1 MPADTSTT
9 ARANWWLSPT
19 GPREGVWL
27 GLVLALLSCL
37 PVLLARYPQMG
48 DYPAHLARYHVML
61 AQDGH
66 PFLQQYYSFEWRW
79 SGNLGADLLIR
90 PLAALLGLET
100 AGRVIAGLIPVLTG
114 LAIMA
119 VGWVLR
125 GRIGFASLLAFNF
138 IWQPSLLLGF
148 LNYTLAFALALFAF
162 ALWVKL
168 GVKLGVKLAGK
179 PWRAALFVPIGV
191 IVWLCHVSGWGVLG
205 ILVFGYEF
213 SRRKTWRAFVAPW
226 PLLLPLGI
234 MLGGAVA
241 GSGGAGSGLGGIS
254 YGKVP
259 LFFKQV
265 LWIRG
270 MRDQSEWLDLAS
282 MGLVGL
288 VFLLVLLFKRID
300 GRTGWASIIMVL
312 GSLAMP
318 RHIFGGD
325 YADYRLISA
334 GLLIG
339 CISIGWRAPRLL
351 LVLPVVLFGVRLGV
365 TSETWLRGS
374 QQTELALV
382 ALEHVPQGARV
393 ASVVG
398 VETGTWG
405 FNTFEHIGGYATV
418 RKDALV
424 NLHFALPGVHMI
436 ALKPGAVP
444 PGVRFVDPSQRLF
457 VRAGQ
462 PVDLSAFAPAAAA
475 DYLWY
480 VGAEPVGA
488 LPRGARVL
496 HAAPGSLLLR
506 LAKAPRGS

>member
-1 MPADTSTT
+1 MPAEIPTQASAT
-9 ARANWWLSPT
+9 WWLSPT

-61 AQDGH
+61 AQDGQ

-79 SGNLGADLLIR
+79 TGNLGADLLIR

-114 LAIMA
+114 LGIMA

-148 LNYTLAFALALFAF
+148 LNYTLSFALALFAF
-162 ALWVKL
+162 ALW
-168 GVKLGVKLAGK
+168 VKLAGK
-179 PWRAALFVPIGV
+179 PWRAALFVPIGL

-205 ILVFGYEF
+205 IMVFGYEF
-213 SRRKTWRAFVAPW
+213 SRSKSWRAFVAPL
-226 PLLLPLGI
+226 PLLLPLVI
-234 MLGGAVA
+234 MLVSAMVSGG
-241 GSGGAGSGLGGIS
+241 GSGGTS

-270 MRDQSEWLDLAS
+270 MRDQSEWLDIAS

-288 VFLLVLLFKRID
+288 VFLLVLVFKRID

-334 GLLIG
+334 GLVIG

-351 LVLPVVLFGVRLGV
+351 LVLPVALFCTRLAV
-365 TSETWLRGS
+365 TTETWVRNS
-374 QQTELALV
+374 DATEQALT
-382 ALEHVPQGARV
+382 ALDHVPQGARV
-393 ASVVG
+393 ASMVG
-398 VETGTWG
+398 VELGTWG

-424 NLHFALPGVHMI
+424 NMHFALPGVHMI
-436 ALKPGAVP
+436 ALKPGVVP
-444 PGVRFVDPSQRLF
+444 PGVRFLDPSQRVF

-462 PVDLSAFAPAAAA
+462 PVDLSGFAPAAAA
-475 DYLWY
+475 DFLWY
-480 VGAEPVGA
+480 VGREPVGVV
-488 LPRGARVL
+488 PRGAVEVHR
-496 HAAPGSLLLR
+496 APGSLLLR
-506 LAKAPRGS
+506 LAKPPRGG

>member
-1 MPADTSTT
+1 MPADSPSQ

-27 GLVLALLSCL
+27 GLVLACLSCL

-61 AQDGH
+61 AQDGN
-66 PFLQQYYSFEWRW
+66 PFLQQYYSFDWRW

-114 LAIMA
+114 LGIMA

-162 ALWVKL
+162 AAWVKL
-168 GVKLGVKLAGK
+168 GGVKLAGK
-179 PWRAALFVPIGV
+179 PWRAALFVLIGV

-205 ILVFGYEF
+205 IMVFGYEF
-213 SRRKTWRAFVAPW
+213 SRSKSWRAFVAPW
-226 PLLLPLGI
+226 PLLLPLVI
-234 MLGGAVA
+234 MLASAMAGGG
-241 GSGGAGSGLGGIS
+241 GSGGGLGSIS

-288 VFLLVLLFKRID
+288 VFLLVLVFKRID
-300 GRTGWASIIMVL
+300 GRTGWASIILVL

-334 GLLIG
+334 GLVVG

-351 LVLPVVLFGVRLGV
+351 LVLPVALFCTRLAV

-374 QQTELALV
+374 HETEQALA
-382 ALEHVPQGARV
+382 ALDQVPQGARV
-393 ASVVG
+393 ASMVAVQL
-398 VETGTWG
+398 GTWG
-405 FNTFEHIGGYATV
+405 FNTHEHIGGYATV

-424 NLHFALPGVHMI
+424 NMHFALPGVHMI
-436 ALKPGAVP
+436 ALKPGVVP
-444 PGVRFVDPSQRLF
+444 PGLHFLDPSQRVF
-457 VRAGQ
+457 VQAGQ
-462 PVDLSAFAPAAAA
+462 PVDLSSFAPAAAA

-480 VGAEPVGA
+480 VGREPVGA
-488 LPRGARVL
+488 IPRGAVVL
-496 HAAPGSLLLR
+496 HRSPTSLLLR
-506 LAKAPRGS
+506 LAKPPRGS